1 MSDGNPIPARKL
13 KLALGQQLVVGA
25 DVEGNLARAEAQ
37 IAAAAAQGCDL
48 IVLPECLDV
57 GWTDPSARTL
67 AEPIPGPRVTQ
78 LSAAARRNRIF
89 VATGLTE
96 RAGGQIYNAAVL
108 LDDAGQLLLCHRKI
122 NELDFAQDLY
132 GIGDRLQVA
141 HTRLGTLAVNICA
154 DNFPNALDL
163 GSALGRMGAQILLS
177 PSSWAVDDSFEAT
190 GEPYGGLWRTAY
202 GELSGRF
209 RMPVAGVSN
218 VGVIRGGPW
227 AGRRCIGSSLVFD
240 AHGQEVVTG
249 PCFEPA
255 LLVTEVAIY
264 TGRPRG
270 TAISGSL

>member
-108 LDDAGQLLLCHRKI
+108 LDDAGQLLLSHRKI

-132 GIGDRLQVA
+132 AIGDRLQVA

>member
-1 MSDGNPIPARKL
+1 MTLDNAMPDRTW
-13 KLALGQQLVVGA
+13 KLALGQQLVVGG
-25 DVEGNLARAEAQ
+25 DVEGNLARAEVQ
-37 IAAAAAQGCDL
+37 IAAAAEQGCDL

-67 AEPIPGPRVTQ
+67 AEPIPGRRVAQ
-78 LSAAARRNRIF
+78 LSAAARRHGLF
-89 VATGLTE
+89 VAAGLTE
-96 RAGGQIYNAAVL
+96 RAGDQIYNAAVL
-108 LDDAGQLLLCHRKI
+108 IDDTGNLLLCYRKI
-122 NELDFAQDLY
+122 NELEMAQDLY
-132 GIGDRLQVA
+132 AIGDRLQVVQ
-141 HTRLGTLAVNICA
+141 TRLGTLALNICA

-177 PSSWAVDDSFEAT
+177 PSAWAVDDAFAVS
-190 GEPYGGLWRTAY
+190 GETYGGLWRTAY
-202 GELSGRF
+202 GELARRF

-240 AHGQEVVTG
+240 ADGQEVATG

-255 LLVTEVAIY
+255 LIVSDVTIY

-270 TAISGSL
+270 TAISGTL

>member
-89 VATGLTE
+89 VAAGLTE
-96 RAGGQIYNAAVL
+96 RAGDQIYNAAVL

-132 GIGDRLQVA
+132 AIGDRLQVA

>member
-132 GIGDRLQVA
+132 AIGDRLQVA